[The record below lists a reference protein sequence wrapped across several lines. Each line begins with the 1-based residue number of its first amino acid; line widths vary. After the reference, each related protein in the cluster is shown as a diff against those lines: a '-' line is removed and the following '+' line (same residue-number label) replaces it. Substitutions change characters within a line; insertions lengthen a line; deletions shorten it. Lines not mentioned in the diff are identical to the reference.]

1 MHTDYRALSRF
12 EELWALDDLRLHT
25 RQPSREEIGGK
36 FLDGQRTFVT
46 FGGDPV
52 ATRTKKQKATPEG
65 GLFYACYLS
74 VLSWLRG

>member
-36 FLDGQRTFVT
+36 FLDGQRTFCLCRWRP
-46 FGGDPV
+46 GGDPDRK
-52 ATRTKKQKATPEG
+52 AKKPPG
-65 GLFYACYLS
+65 GRLFYACYFSAL
-74 VLSWLRG
+74 

>member
-36 FLDGQRTFVT
+36 FLDGQRTFCLCRWRP
-46 FGGDPV
+46 GGDPV
-52 ATRTKKQKATPEG
+52 ATRTEKQKSRPEG
-65 GLFYACYLS
+65 DFFMLVIS
-74 VLSWLRG
+74 VR